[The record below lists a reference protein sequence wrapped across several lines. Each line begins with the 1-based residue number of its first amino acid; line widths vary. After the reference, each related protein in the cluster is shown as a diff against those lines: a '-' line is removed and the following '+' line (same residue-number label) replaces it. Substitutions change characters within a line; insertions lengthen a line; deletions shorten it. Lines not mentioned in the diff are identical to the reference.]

1 VSKEDCENMSREFTY
16 AQYNRNIKIFQL
28 TGFDITV
35 LVVPVIVLVWLDAGL
50 SFSEILLLQGFFVVP
65 TLIFEIPSGSIAD
78 YWSRKGCTAVYH
90 VLFGIAMFIYAIGD
104 NFFIF
109 AMAEFIAGI
118 GVAFQTGSETALIYD
133 SMLTFEKD
141 SNGKFG
147 KTISKRMTVMFIGGA
162 LGALAGGIIGTLSL
176 IRIPIF
182 ITFFGHLL
190 FATLVYFG
198 YTEPLRV
205 KAKSPKTAMKKAF
218 ESLRN
223 NELRAILVFSLTGL
237 VFSRIGFWAVQ
248 HILVGDYLVNV
259 LGMAFVLAG
268 FNICAAVSSL
278 IIRTRVNKFSNF
290 FTFLAIIIIEGF
302 YFWSLIQVPN
312 LAAIL
317 LVSLMAQ
324 ITRGIRTPL
333 IQAFLQEY
341 LSSDMR
347 ATFVSLMSF
356 TGSLLYFLFSVITNF
371 SNLSREVTL
380 NLGLVGLIAIASVF
394 IGFIVRKYWS
404 TS

>member
-1 VSKEDCENMSREFTY
+1 VLKEENMSREFTY
-16 AQYNRNIKIFQL
+16 AQYNRNVKIFQI

-35 LVVPVIVLVWLDAGL
+35 LVIPVIVLVWLNAGL
-50 SFSEILLLQGFFVVP
+50 SFSEILLLQGLFVVP
-65 TLIFEIPSGSIAD
+65 TIIFEVPSGSIAD

-104 NFFIF
+104 NFFLF
-109 AMAEFIAGI
+109 AIAKFTAGI

-147 KTISKRMTVMFIGGA
+147 KTISKRMTVNFIGGA
-162 LGALAGGIIGTLSL
+162 LGALAGGVIGTLSL

-190 FATLVYFG
+190 FATLVYLG
-198 YTEPLRV
+198 YTEPPRV
-205 KAKSPKTAMKKAF
+205 KAKSPKTAIKTAL

-223 NELRAILVFSLTGL
+223 NELSAILVFSLTGL
-237 VFSRIGFWAVQ
+237 IFSRIGFWAVQ
-248 HILVGDYLVNV
+248 HILVGDYLISA
-259 LGMAFVLAG
+259 LEMAFVLAG

-278 IIRTRVNKFSNF
+278 MIRTRVNKFSNF
-290 FTFLAIIIIEGF
+290 FTFLAIIVIEGF
-302 YFWSLIQVPN
+302 YFWSLLQVPN
-312 LAAIL
+312 LIAIL
-317 LVSLMAQ
+317 LVLLMAQ

-333 IQAFLQEY
+333 MQAFLQES
-341 LSSDMR
+341 LSSDIR

-356 TGSLLYFLFSVITNF
+356 TGSLLYFVFSLITNF
-371 SNLSREVTL
+371 SNLSREITL
-380 NLGLVGLIAIASVF
+380 YLGFIGLIVIATIF
-394 IGFIVRKYWS
+394 IGFIVRKYWN